1 MRSAEKIC
9 GVTGEGKKQVGVSE
23 QKDKSYHHGLRWLC
37 LSRMVVSS
45 LTLLSLLRPMQ
56 RVCSGRMSDDV
67 DNRCL
72 LEEYPL
78 LHDISL
84 LFALLRV
91 CLDRYYHAKLLWRP
105 FQFGG

>member
-1 MRSAEKIC
+1 MHSAEKIC
-9 GVTGEGKKQVGVSE
+9 CVTGEGKKRVGVSE
-23 QKDKSYHHGLRWLC
+23 QKDRSYHQGLGWLC

-67 DNRCL
+67 DNRYL

-78 LHDISL
+78 LHDLSL
-84 LFALLRV
+84 LFALLIV
-91 CLDRYYHAKLLWRP
+91 CLDRDYHAKLLCVKC
-105 FQFGG
+105 